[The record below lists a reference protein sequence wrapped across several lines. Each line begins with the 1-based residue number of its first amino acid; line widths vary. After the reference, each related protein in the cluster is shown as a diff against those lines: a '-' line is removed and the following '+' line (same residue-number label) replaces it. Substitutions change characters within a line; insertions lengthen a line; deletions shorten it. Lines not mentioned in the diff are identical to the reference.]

1 MSLEFSWAAKT
12 DYVRIEVSGDF
23 FLEAILPLCDRFF
36 EVTASAGQDA
46 MLVDARSVTGR
57 EPTMAERY
65 QWAVRVADA
74 QARHQPRI
82 RVALLGHE
90 PLIHPERFGEI
101 VVTNRGGLIR
111 TFTEEVAALEWLLGK
126 ARGS

>member
-1 MSLEFSWAAKT
+1 VSLEFSWAAEAG
-12 DYVRIEVSGDF
+12 YVRIQVSGDF
-23 FLEAILPLCDRFF
+23 SLEAILPLCDRFF
-36 EVTASAGQDA
+36 EVTASAGREA

-65 QWAVRVADA
+65 QWAVRVAAA
-74 QARHQPRI
+74 QALHQPRI

-111 TFTEEVAALEWLLGK
+111 TFTEEPSALEWLLGK

>member
-1 MSLEFSWAAKT
+1 MSLDFGWAAKA

-23 FLEAILPLCDRFF
+23 SLEAILPLCDRFF
-36 EVTASAGQDA
+36 EVMAGVGQEA
-46 MLVDARSVTGR
+46 MLVDATSVTGR

-65 QWAVRVADA
+65 QWAVQVATA

-101 VVTNRGGLIR
+101 VVTNRGGTIR
-111 TFTEEVAALEWLLGK
+111 TFTEEAAALEWLLGN
-126 ARGS
+126 APGA